1 MSVEDK
7 YEFLKV
13 ENARLQ
19 KENYELKTHIEGLE
33 DGYHE
38 IVTQLEAERDLY
50 KPYYDALR
58 KRHNSYD
65 AEFREATGCVE
76 PITPDD
82 ALMELLDEASC
93 LAIDAPIHT
102 VITNLKN
109 ERDKLTDTLI
119 ATGFIGN
126 GTQIIG
132 DKRYEELIKAE
143 EILNEIKRTAREDK
157 KG

>member
-109 ERDKLTDTLI
+109 ERDKLTDDL
-119 ATGFIGN
+119 AV
-126 GTQIIG
+126 QSV
-132 DKRYEELIKAE
+132 KLEEEKVKVHLLCNKI
-143 EILNEIKRTAREDK
+143 EDLK
-157 KG
+157 HYISLYQ